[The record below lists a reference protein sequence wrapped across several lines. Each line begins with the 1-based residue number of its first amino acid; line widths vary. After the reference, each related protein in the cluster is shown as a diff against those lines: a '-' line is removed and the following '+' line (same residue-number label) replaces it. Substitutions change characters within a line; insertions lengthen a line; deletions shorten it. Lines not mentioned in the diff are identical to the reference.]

1 MRAHAGTG
9 RSGCASARAVR
20 AAGVAATACAVG
32 LALLAGCA
40 RTTRS
45 TEPSPATDLA
55 RPAVDRAGLGLEVR
69 GWVVDDRDHR
79 LARAL
84 WQAEQRAAVGEADAA
99 WSACGVRVLD
109 VGVHEL
115 PGLFDTLAI
124 GPERRLWL
132 GQASGWTEG
141 YAAAE
146 TRTRTG
152 LRMPEGELE
161 LEAGALRLLV
171 RCWVE
176 RRLGVP
182 PSGGVAEPGEVA
194 GTASGPVAAG
204 EGGASLSSVLR
215 VDLLPQNRERTDNQ
229 LSLEPP
235 DPTRPLEL
243 GVTFDRLRSAWS
255 SDGSRALVLVPASP
269 EADWPEMARVM
280 GPVGAEEAVFGP
292 SGAPLPTLGEA
303 MLDSGR
309 RGLRIVLVL
318 IPRTSV
324 EASTRG
330 AGLRVQ
336 SGRAAD
342 LPRSR

>member
-1 MRAHAGTG
+1 M
-9 RSGCASARAVR
+9 
-20 AAGVAATACAVG
+20 
-32 LALLAGCA
+32 LLAGCA
-40 RTTRS
+40 RKARS

-55 RPAVDRAGLGLEVR
+55 RPAVDLAGLGLEVR

-79 LARAL
+79 LARAF
-84 WQAEQRAAVGEADAA
+84 WEIDQRAALGEADAA
-99 WSACGVRVLD
+99 WAACGVRVLD
-109 VGVHEL
+109 VGVDEL
-115 PGLFDTLAI
+115 PDLFDTLAI

-132 GQASGWTEG
+132 GQGAGWTEA

-176 RRLGVP
+176 RRLNA
-182 PSGGVAEPGEVA
+182 SPGA
-194 GTASGPVAAG
+194 GAVG
-204 EGGASLSSVLR
+204 SSVLR
-215 VDLLPQNRERTDNQ
+215 VDLLPQNRERTDNR

-235 DPTRPLEL
+235 DPTRPLDL
-243 GVTFDRLRSAWS
+243 GVTFERLRSAWS

-269 EADWPEMARVM
+269 EADWPAMARVM
-280 GPVGAEEAVFGP
+280 GPVAPEETVFGP

-303 MLDSGR
+303 LLDSGR

-324 EASTRG
+324 EATPRG
-330 AGLRVQ
+330 ATMR
-336 SGRAAD
+336 
-342 LPRSR
+342 P